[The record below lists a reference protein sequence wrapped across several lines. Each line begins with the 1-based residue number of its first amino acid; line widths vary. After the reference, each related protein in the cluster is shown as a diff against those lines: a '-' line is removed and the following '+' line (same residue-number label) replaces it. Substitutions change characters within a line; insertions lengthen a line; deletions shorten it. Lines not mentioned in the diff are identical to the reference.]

1 MGVIDQVRVPL
12 GVSHFDFRDFS
23 GAFGTSNSAETSP
36 SREDSDDRVRN
47 HYILVA
53 SRSDAKLLD

>member
-12 GVSHFDFRDFS
+12 GCHTLISVIFLEPS
-23 GAFGTSNSAETSP
+23 GPSNSAETSP

-47 HYILVA
+47 QYILVA